1 MPLIQYKDVL
11 IYFER
16 RGTNYKSEGYL
27 LSMQEA
33 ERKTPCESWDI
44 LEIPCDLTWRQ
55 ESRQVWNLG
64 SSDIQEV
71 FICDTI
77 RDTTDH

>member
-44 LEIPCDLTWRQ
+44 LEIPCDLT
-55 ESRQVWNLG
+55 
-64 SSDIQEV
+64 
-71 FICDTI
+71 
-77 RDTTDH
+77 